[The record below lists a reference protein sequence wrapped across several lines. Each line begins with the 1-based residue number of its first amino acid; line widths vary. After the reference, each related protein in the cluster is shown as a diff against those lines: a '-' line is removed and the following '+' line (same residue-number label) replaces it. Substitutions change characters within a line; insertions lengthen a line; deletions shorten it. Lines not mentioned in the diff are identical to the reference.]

1 MSWTT
6 KQLGAMLE
14 LSNAL
19 PISAVERET
28 GISKDVLRKWETRYG
43 FPNPERDAHGERL
56 YAPEQVLRL
65 RQIKRM
71 LDAGMRPG
79 RVVPQTAVRSC
90 ELERVGA
97 TRVLASVSSVPGAA
111 LLVHLRTHDL
121 TGLRQMLQRLLLS
134 QGLRAFVLDTV
145 VPLIQAVGAAWAAGE
160 LEIHEEHLFTEV
172 LQGVL
177 RGAQESLANVDGR
190 PRVLLTTAPEESHGL
205 GLQMVAALL
214 ALDGAHCVS
223 LGTRTP
229 MQDIAN
235 AALAHRSDIVALSF
249 SIAYPARRIQPT
261 LAELRARLSGHVAIW
276 AGGAGTA
283 RRRVEV
289 AGCELLPHLHDLPGA
304 LAAWRARQP
313 A

>member
-1 MSWTT
+1 MPHH
-6 KQLGAMLE
+6 
-14 LSNAL
+14 SNAL

-28 GISKDVLRKWETRYG
+28 GISKEVLRKWETRYG
-43 FPNPERDAHGERL
+43 FPNPERDVHGERV
-56 YAPEQVLRL
+56 YTPEQVLRL
-65 RQIKRM
+65 RRIKRL
-71 LDAGMRPG
+71 LDAGMRPA
-79 RVVPQTAVRSC
+79 RVVPETCADQC
-90 ELERVGA
+90 EPDHARPPRTSA
-97 TRVLASVSSVPGAA
+97 PSVSAA
-111 LLVHLRTHDL
+111 DAAFLARLRAHDL
-121 TGLRQMLQRLLLS
+121 PGLRLMLQRLLLS
-134 QGLRAFVLDTV
+134 QGLRVFVMDTII
-145 VPLIQAVGAAWAAGE
+145 PLLHAVGVAWSAGE

-177 RGAQESLANVDGR
+177 RGAQESLANADGR

-229 MQDIAN
+229 LQDIAN
-235 AALAHRSDIVALSF
+235 AAFAHRSDVVALSF

-261 LAELRARLSGHVAIW
+261 LAELRTRLPASVAIW

-283 RRRVEV
+283 RRRVMV
-289 AGCELLPHLHDLPGA
+289 AGCELLPNLHALPVA
-304 LAAWRARQP
+304 LAAWHARHP

>member
-1 MSWTT
+1 MPHH
-6 KQLGAMLE
+6 
-14 LSNAL
+14 SNAL

-43 FPNPERDAHGERL
+43 FPRPERDVHGERV
-56 YAPEQVLRL
+56 YTPEQVQRL
-65 RQIKRM
+65 RRIKRL
-71 LDAGMRPG
+71 LDVGMRPA
-79 RVVPQTAVRSC
+79 RVVPETCADLCPPEHVRSS
-90 ELERVGA
+90 R
-97 TRVLASVSSVPGAA
+97 ASAPGISAPAAA
-111 LLVHLRTHDL
+111 LLARLRAQDL
-121 TGLRQMLQRLLLS
+121 PGLRLMLQRLLLF
-134 QGLRAFVLDTV
+134 QGLRVFVMDTV
-145 VPLIQAVGAAWAAGE
+145 IPLMHAVGAAWSAGE

-177 RGAQESLANVDGR
+177 RGVQESLANVDGR

-229 MQDIAN
+229 LQDIAN
-235 AALAHRSDIVALSF
+235 AAFAHRSDVVALSF

-261 LAELRARLSGHVAIW
+261 LAELRARLPASVAIW

-283 RRRVEV
+283 RRRVMV
-289 AGCELLPHLHDLPGA
+289 AGCELLPNLHALPVA
-304 LAAWRARQP
+304 LAAWHARHP